1 MFSLLPTGGP
11 VAVRARLRAV
21 PVPVPFW
28 FPLLKRRSH
37 TLLSRWIGDV
47 PVCGRER
54 EREEGGWGRE
64 RKREREEVRV

>member
-1 MFSLLPTGGP
+1 M
-11 VAVRARLRAV
+11 AVRARLRAV

-47 PVCGRER
+47 PTCGREKKGDGG
-54 EREEGGWGRE
+54 ERE
-64 RKREREEVRV
+64 REREEVRV